1 MDTLTN
7 REVLE
12 VEHEQFLAWRTG
24 RYSQHQLPPNELEF
38 EAWLAGKRAARSP
51 ISVENDESRIDRELM
66 ELAAKASGLL
76 PLPAG
81 KELDST
87 RDGGL
92 AFCGG
97 GEYIAWDPLTD
108 DGDALRLAM
117 KLHIGTD
124 CYVDEKLD
132 EYACA
137 WINHRDV
144 SVFRRAYEP
153 YGTDPLAATRRAI
166 VRAAAEIGRVM

>member
-1 MDTLTN
+1 MRAGSTGVDGVGGKGVGAVATPCWT
-7 REVLE
+7 
-12 VEHEQFLAWRTG
+12 RT
-24 RYSQHQLPPNELEF
+24 HF
-38 EAWLAGKRAARSP
+38 
-51 ISVENDESRIDRELM
+51 
-66 ELAAKASGLL
+66 
-76 PLPAG
+76 
-81 KELDST
+81 T

-108 DGDALRLAM
+108 DGDALRLAV